1 MTWHTWRQRTGRV
14 SGTWADVVKILHANK
29 HFSSKTERTGIAGA
43 INGTIEAY
51 FIDEEQQTC
60 KELVRCCRVGKDT
73 ARSALEEKYHRET
86 SDLSEIK
93 KKKQEH
99 EAQREKAFFISV
111 NCSSETDL
119 QLGTVCY
126 LYFLFLLQTQK
137 NPLSMSQCDVSIPFP
152 DHVCKHLLAFIN

>member
-43 INGTIEAY
+43 INGTTEAY

-93 KKKQEH
+93 KKNRNMKH
-99 EAQREKAFFISV
+99 KGKK
-111 NCSSETDL
+111 L
-119 QLGTVCY
+119 
-126 LYFLFLLQTQK
+126 FLFLSIAPQKQIYSWVLYVIYTSSFFSKHKRTPCPCHNVMFPSLSQTMFV
-137 NPLSMSQCDVSIPFP
+137 NICSHS
-152 DHVCKHLLAFIN
+152 